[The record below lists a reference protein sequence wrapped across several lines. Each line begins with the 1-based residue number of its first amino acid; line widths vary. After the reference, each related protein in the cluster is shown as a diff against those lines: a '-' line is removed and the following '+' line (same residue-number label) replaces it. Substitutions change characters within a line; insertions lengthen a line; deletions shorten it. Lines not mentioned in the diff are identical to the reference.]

1 MFYQR
6 TFFKISFALGLSVF
20 FISCSETK
28 KADKQS
34 KTTEEIRKPSSFFTD
49 PKAKVLVVGTFHF
62 NYPGLDAYKTAESDQ
77 VDVLSPERQNEMTE
91 LVEYIKR
98 FKPNKIVLE
107 SRSSAK
113 LTQNLRDYRAGTLP
127 VSRSEHYQ
135 IGMRIASELEL
146 DTLYALDTESLIS
159 SIEKETRQYFDSI
172 AQGYDFHSNSRLDSL
187 KLEWYKYEDQLKL
200 QTTLL
205 EYLKHINSPE
215 YHKMDYGMYL
225 IGDFKIGEH
234 GGADVLAAY
243 WYSRNLRLFR
253 KIQDIIE
260 SSDDRVLVVF
270 GNAHASLLRQY
281 LECSPEFE
289 YVEFSSLEQIY

>member
-1 MFYQR
+1 
-6 TFFKISFALGLSVF
+6 
-20 FISCSETK
+20 
-28 KADKQS
+28 
-34 KTTEEIRKPSSFFTD
+34 
-49 PKAKVLVVGTFHF
+49 VLVVGTYHF

-77 VDVLSPERQNEMTE
+77 VDVLSSERQEQMTE

-98 FKPNKIVLE
+98 FHPNKIVLE
-107 SRSSAK
+107 SRNSAA
-113 LTQNLRDYRAGTLP
+113 LTKSLRAYKAGNLP

-135 IGMRIASELEL
+135 IGMRIASEPGL
-146 DTLYALDTESLIS
+146 DTLYGLDTRSLIT
-159 SIEKETRQYFDSI
+159 SIEKETRQYFDSV
-172 AQGYDFHSNSRLDSL
+172 APGYDFHSDSRLDSL
-187 KLEWYKYEDQLKL
+187 KLEWYEYEDQLKL
-200 QTTLL
+200 RTTLL
-205 EYLKHINSPE
+205 EYLKHMNSPE

-260 SSDDRVLVVF
+260 GPDDRVLVVF
-270 GNAHASLLRQY
+270 GNAHASLLRQF

-289 YVEFSSLEQIY
+289 YVAFGSLEEM